1 MYSDKRNF
9 ICMNEQKKGINS
21 IVFSIKGKKIGDY
34 IHFTEQS
41 PHTKTAILKKI
52 NY

>member
-1 MYSDKRNF
+1 MSRKT
-9 ICMNEQKKGINS
+9 GINS
-21 IVFSIKGKKIGDY
+21 IVFSIKGKKKIGDY